1 MKQSHHDGG
10 NMGFETKIKEKK
22 RKTRLAFCAKAF
34 FENARFSEIAL

>member
-10 NMGFETKIKEKK
+10 NMGFETKIKEKNGKQDLLSAQK
-22 RKTRLAFCAKAF
+22 RF